1 MIKESKVKT
10 IQVEAFVRYWEDA
23 IINDVEDNDNGDNVP
38 CKNGEFWTP
47 LINVEDGVILNWE
60 LGNKAKIHYKI
71 CDRCSY
77 KLLDEEGF
85 IIGGSINSYVPKWLA
100 PEDDEPCGDYI
111 IMNIDENGKIDK
123 WKF

>member
-47 LINVEDGVILNWE
+47 LINVQNRRIQRD
-60 LGNKAKIHYKI
+60 
-71 CDRCSY
+71 
-77 KLLDEEGF
+77 
-85 IIGGSINSYVPKWLA
+85 
-100 PEDDEPCGDYI
+100 
-111 IMNIDENGKIDK
+111 
-123 WKF
+123 